1 LKIRLIHILSIAICA
16 AVLAGVVLS
25 ASSGV
30 VQNEVPSQAVV
41 GAISESN
48 GLQEAPAAEVDW
60 EPVLTALEIQ
70 DLGRSAGAHAH
81 AFAQNLAILDRP
93 RHPAVTSIVGEE
105 HSVFGLRR
113 RWHLRTSELAEL
125 NPGVDLARAEDGTE
139 LVVWQYDPERPARS
153 QYRPNQGRLVNGE
166 LMPSGTGWVV
176 RNERLAFA
184 ATQTIDGLV
193 HALRVVQEEY
203 PGGQGMMIADMSK
216 ITGGPFRP
224 HRSHQSGRD
233 VDLTYFEN
241 TTEPPEFSRTRPQEL
256 DAARTWA
263 FLRTLITQHDIT
275 YVFISRPL
283 QIRLYEHA
291 ESIGEHPAFLAEVFQ
306 YGPRRHRNNRGI
318 IRFASGHHDHMHVRF
333 DCTPEDIRCRGA
345 R

>member
-1 LKIRLIHILSIAICA
+1 M
-16 AVLAGVVLS
+16 VLS

-30 VQNEVPSQAVV
+30 VQTEIPSQSVV
-41 GAISESN
+41 GNLSEST
-48 GLQEAPAAEVDW
+48 GLQEAPATEVEW
-60 EPVLTALEIQ
+60 EPVLSAIEVQSLARSTAN
-70 DLGRSAGAHAH
+70 HAQ
-81 AFAQNLAILDRP
+81 AYAENLAVMDRP
-93 RHPAVTSIVGEE
+93 RHPAVTSVVDEG

-113 RWHLRTSELAEL
+113 RWHLRSAELAEM
-125 NPGVDLARAEDGTE
+125 NPGVNLARADVGTE
-139 LVVWQYDPERPARS
+139 LVVWRYDPARPARS
-153 QYRPNQGRLVNGE
+153 QRRPNQGRLVNGE
-166 LMPSGTGWVV
+166 LMPDGTGWVV
-176 RNERLAFA
+176 RDKRLAFA

-193 HALRVVQEEY
+193 HALRVVQEQH
-203 PGGQGMMIADMSK
+203 PGGQSMMIADISK

-241 TTEPPEFSRTRPQEL
+241 TTDPPEFARTRPREL
-256 DAARTWA
+256 DAARTWT

-275 YVFISRPL
+275 YVFVSRPL
-283 QIRLYEHA
+283 QIRLFEYA

-306 YGPRRHRNNRGI
+306 YGPRRHRNNRGV

-333 DCTPEDIRCRGA
+333 DCTPDDIRCRGA